1 MSDAPIISVDD
12 RQGSLELI
20 PTLQQAAQ
28 AICSAK
34 SAIVPRVT
42 SARLIG
48 GDVCFDG
55 LGSQGKRLSVG
66 IERKRLHP
74 KNSDIISSIRTGRYS
89 GHQLIEMNDLYDDCY
104 LIIEGFQRCGP
115 TGDLESLVTHADDT
129 GAKLGGH
136 WMTVTLGSSVIRYTE
151 LEHWINTLT
160 RCTKVTVY
168 KSTTPWETAAQVLS
182 LYTHYQKPLED
193 HHGHEQLHVPQTT
206 ATIGKASFVRRVA
219 AQLTGIGWEKSGV
232 IDLAFNS
239 VAQMCETPVGEWM
252 GRLKGKGI
260 GKVLAGRIVD
270 QLHGRYSDPGE
281 L

>member
-1 MSDAPIISVDD
+1 M
-12 RQGSLELI
+12 
-20 PTLQQAAQ
+20 AAQ
-28 AICSAK
+28 SICSAK
-34 SAIVPRVT
+34 SATVPRVT

-55 LGSQGKRLSVG
+55 LGANGKRLSVG

-74 KNSDIISSIRTGRYS
+74 KNSDIISSIRTGRYA
-89 GHQLIEMNDLYDDCY
+89 GHQLPEMNDLYDDCY
-104 LIIEGFQRCGP
+104 LIVEGYGRCGED
-115 TGDLESLVTHADDT
+115 GALEALVTNARDT
-129 GAKLGGH
+129 GPNLGGH
-136 WMTVTLGSSVIRYTE
+136 WMAVTLGNSVIRYTE

-160 RCTKVTVY
+160 RCTKVHVY
-168 KSTTPWETAAQVLS
+168 KSSTPWETAAQILS

-219 AQLTGIGWEKSGV
+219 AQLTGIGWDKSAQ

-239 VAQMCETPVGEWM
+239 VAQMCEAGPGDWS
-252 GRLKGKGI
+252 RLKGI
-260 GKVLAGRIVD
+260 GKVLANRIVD